1 MLPLEPMCVCAYTC
15 IDTKMRSIKSALSE
29 CQLTP
34 LRDLGAQE
42 SEDITADSCI
52 S

>member
-1 MLPLEPMCVCAYTC
+1 MLPLEPMCVCAYTG
-15 IDTKMRSIKSALSE
+15 IDTKMRSMKNALSE
-29 CQLTP
+29 CQLTL